1 MESKQLIILALQ
13 VSIWATVFSFGLK
26 ARAGLP
32 GYLAE
37 RPNLMARAIVAMLVV
52 MPVVALIIARVF
64 SFEPAVEVALVALA
78 LSPVPPLLPGK
89 ETKGGGNGAF
99 AVGLLA
105 VIGLLSIISIPASL
119 ELFERMFG
127 YPLAISTSTIA
138 GVVLKSIIAP
148 LLLGLGMRA
157 FAPALAEKLDR
168 PVSALAKV
176 LLMAGVIPLLIA
188 IFPTLIQLATG
199 EMLLAIIL
207 FNVAGL
213 TIGHLMG
220 GPDPD
225 QAVVLAMST
234 ASRHPMIAIT
244 IATANLADPRIG
256 GIILLALLVN
266 VVIGGIYLAWH
277 RRQHPVAPVGIGTRH
292 A

>member
-64 SFEPAVEVALVALA
+64 SFEPVVEVALVALA

-105 VIGLLSIISIPASL
+105 VIGLLSIVSIPASL

-127 YPLAISTSTIA
+127 YPLAISSSAIA

-176 LLMAGVIPLLIA
+176 LLLAGVVPLLIA
-188 IFPTLIQLATG
+188 IFPAIMQLATG
-199 EMLLAIIL
+199 EMIFAIIL
-207 FNVAGL
+207 FNLAGL

-244 IATANLADPRIG
+244 IATANLADPRVG
-256 GIILLALLVN
+256 GIIVLALLIN
-266 VVIGGIYLAWH
+266 VVIGGLYLGWH